1 MPKAILTL
9 QDQKR
14 NCLSYSFDLQQST
27 DHYSGKPAS
36 EVHPLSLNVSFKSQ
50 EADFPFDLMVNP
62 TLKVKGTLEIM
73 NSEDINKP
81 LRTLTFEESYVIHY
95 SESGSN
101 ADRSDSIIT
110 ISIVCRKVKLGDT
123 PHDLTGDNY

>member
-1 MPKAILTL
+1 MPKATLTL
-9 QDQKR
+9 DTKKR

-36 EVHPLSLNVSFKSQ
+36 EVHPLSLSVSFKSQ
-50 EADFPFDLMVNP
+50 EEPFPFDLMVDP
-62 TLKVKGTLEIM
+62 TKKVEGTLEIM

-81 LRTLTFEESYVIHY
+81 LRTLKFSESYVIHY

-110 ISIVCRKVKLGDT
+110 ISIVCRKVELGNV
-123 PHDLTGDNY
+123 PHDLTGDYY